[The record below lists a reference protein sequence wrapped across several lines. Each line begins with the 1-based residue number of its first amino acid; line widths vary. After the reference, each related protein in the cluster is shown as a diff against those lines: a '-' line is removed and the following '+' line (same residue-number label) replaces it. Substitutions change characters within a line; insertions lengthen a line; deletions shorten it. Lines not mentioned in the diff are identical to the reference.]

1 MAWVAA
7 NPATPAPT
15 TSKIV
20 FGKPTYA
27 KQAKLTRPGP

>member
-15 TSKIV
+15 TSKIA
-20 FGKPTYA
+20 FGKPTYT
-27 KQAKLTRPGP
+27 KQAKPTRPGP